1 MVKDSSIINM
11 KEVVKKK
18 KEVIVSNDLSKKISN
33 KKYSL
38 QFLPTCFDS
47 IKDLKTITYK
57 GEKLKTSYL
66 VDIVN
71 GLILKYYFKK
81 ENKYVLNATILK
93 DRYGYLYNY
102 YINYLVETGILK
114 MINNYRKGKSSRI
127 YSLNEKIFTNK
138 ISRYKNEDKVLLK
151 KYKKKIF
158 DTVELTDDEINLI
171 SPEIKQKLISDLFD
185 VKIEMER
192 SIFFLDI
199 LKDKD
204 IDMYNR
210 NLYSV
215 DCINNGHI
223 FYHFDSYGR
232 MHTNYTILRA
242 FIRKNCL
249 LIDGERTSEIDISNS
264 QPLFLTKLIND
275 SKSNWINKEE
285 FDLFKELTM
294 NGKYYEYVK
303 HVLNIEERSDVKE
316 MTYKVLFGRNASN
329 SKADKL
335 FKSIF
340 PTIHRFIQLYKKEN
354 GDYKVLAYKLQKME
368 SDLIF
373 NKIIRKIMSTNPDIK
388 VITVHDSIVIPKKYK
403 DEVNAIFQTE
413 ILKEFNF

>member
-1 MVKDSSIINM
+1 MIKDESIINM
-11 KEVVKKK
+11 KVIEDRK
-18 KEVIVSNDLSKKISN
+18 VIVSNDLSRKISS

-38 QFLPTCFDS
+38 QFLPICFDT
-47 IKDLKTITYK
+47 IKDLKTFIYK
-57 GEKLKTSYL
+57 GEKLKVSYL
-66 VDIVN
+66 IDIVN

-81 ENKYVLNATILK
+81 ENRYVLNATILK

-114 MINNYRKGKSSRI
+114 MVNNYRKGKSSRI

-158 DTVELTDDEINLI
+158 DTVEITSDHVNLI
-171 SPEIKQKLISDLFD
+171 LPQVKEKLISDLFD
-185 VKIEMER
+185 VRIEMER
-192 SIFFLDI
+192 SIFFLDN
-199 LKDKD
+199 LRDKD

-232 MHTNYTILRA
+232 MHTNYTILRS

-249 LIDGERTSEIDISNS
+249 LIDGEITSEIDISNS

-275 SKSNWINKEE
+275 SKSNWIDKKE
-285 FDLFKELTM
+285 FSLFKELTM
-294 NGKYYEYVK
+294 NGKYYEYIK
-303 HVLNIEERSDVKE
+303 NILNIEERGDVKE
-316 MTYKVLFGRNASN
+316 MTYKVLFGRNGVN

-340 PTIHRFIQLYKKEN
+340 PTIHKFIQLYKKEN

-373 NKIIRKIMSTNPDIK
+373 NKIIRKIIITNPNIK
-388 VITVHDSIVIPKKYK
+388 IITVHDSIVIPKKYK

>member
-285 FDLFKELTM
+285 FDLFKKLTM

-303 HVLNIEERSDVKE
+303 HFLNIEERSDVKE

-388 VITVHDSIVIPKKYK
+388 LITVHDSIVIPKKYK
-403 DEVNAIFQTE
+403 DEVKAIFQTE

>member
-294 NGKYYEYVK
+294 NGKYYEYIK
-303 HVLNIEERSDVKE
+303 HFLNIEERSDVKE

>member
-192 SIFFLDI
+192 SIFFLDN
-199 LKDKD
+199 LKNKD
-204 IDMYNR
+204 IDMHNR

-285 FDLFKELTM
+285 FDLFKKLTM

>member
-1 MVKDSSIINM
+1 MIKNSSIIDM
-11 KEVVKKK
+11 KVVKR
-18 KEVIVSNDLSKKISN
+18 KEKIIVSNDLSGKISN

-38 QFLPTCFDS
+38 QFLPTCFDY
-47 IKDLKTITYK
+47 IKDLKIINYK
-57 GEKLKTSYL
+57 GEKLKTAYL
-66 VDIVN
+66 IDIVN

-102 YINYLVETGILK
+102 YINYLVETGILTLVS
-114 MINNYRKGKSSRI
+114 NYKKGKSSRI

-151 KYKKKIF
+151 KYKKKVF
-158 DTVELTDDEINLI
+158 DTVELTDDNNNLI
-171 SPEIKQKLISDLFD
+171 LPEVKQKLISDLFD

-192 SIFFLDI
+192 SIFFLDN

-223 FYHFDSYGR
+223 FYHFDAYGR

-249 LIDGERTSEIDISNS
+249 LIDGDRTSEIDISNS

-275 SKSNWINKEE
+275 SKSNWIDKKE
-285 FDLFKELTM
+285 FSIFKELTIS
-294 NGKYYEYVK
+294 GKYYEYIK
-303 HVLNIEERSDVKE
+303 QVLNIEERSDVKE
-316 MTYKVLFGRNASN
+316 MTYKVLFGRNSSN
-329 SKADKL
+329 SKADKN
-335 FKSIF
+335 FKAIF

-368 SDLIF
+368 SNLIY
-373 NKIIRKIMSTNPDIK
+373 NKIIKKIIISNPNIK
-388 VITVHDSIVIPKKYK
+388 IITVHDSIVIPTKYK
-403 DEVNAIFQTE
+403 NEVNAIFQTE
-413 ILKEFNF
+413 IIKEFNF